1 MLLYVVMQHLK
12 HRGIFVGID
21 DIPHVQA
28 QRFIAID
35 RYPRGNKFV
44 PSVFDFR
51 KKVDDLPA
59 VKIDNFDRLPP
70 VYFYF
75 YAAAR
80 VDYIFF
86 HRFPL
91 IILIFGRLHYNK
103 KIIKN
108 QIVKSL
114 YVPI

>member
-59 VKIDNFDRLPP
+59 VNIDNFDRLPFTSIFMP
-70 VYFYF
+70 PQGLITYFSIDF
-75 YAAAR
+75 
-80 VDYIFF
+80 
-86 HRFPL
+86 L
-91 IILIFGRLHYNK
+91 
-103 KIIKN
+103 
-108 QIVKSL
+108 
-114 YVPI
+114 